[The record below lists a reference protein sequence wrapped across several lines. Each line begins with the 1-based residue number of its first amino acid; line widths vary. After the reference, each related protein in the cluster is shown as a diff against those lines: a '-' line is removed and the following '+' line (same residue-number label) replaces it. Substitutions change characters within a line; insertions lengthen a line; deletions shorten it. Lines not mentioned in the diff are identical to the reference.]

1 MSDYIEICK
10 VCGRVV
16 QGSRIDIFYRDNE
29 IPVIRGPQREVC
41 FVLCDFCAH
50 HGRVLKNYDIFY
62 PDGRQEHGRSKLT
75 WEFVK

>member
-16 QGSRIDIFYRDNE
+16 QGSRIDIFNRDNE

-50 HGRVLKNYDIFY
+50 HGQVLNNCELKAYDIRL
-62 PDGRQEHGRSKLT
+62 PNGDQEHGR
-75 WEFVK
+75 